1 MPPIPTKCDQCGGA
15 MRTASENIRWD
26 ALPSAV
32 ILGAEVARCTACG
45 AHGVTFPA
53 LSKLVDLAAHTVV
66 SKQGRLGGGE
76 VRFLRSVLGLDG
88 GELAD
93 ALGSSPS
100 TLSRWEHDRQPIGRH
115 ADLFL
120 RALVLLQLGGEPTP
134 ATYFQR
140 IAKDILPAQ
149 LLAFAFVGGT
159 WIVSQLDHD
168 TTAKPKKTKPEGAR
182 RATRGRA

>member
-1 MPPIPTKCDQCGGA
+1 
-15 MRTASENIRWD
+15 MRAASENIRWD

-32 ILGAEVARCTACG
+32 IVSAEVARCTACG

-53 LSKLVDLAAHTVV
+53 LSKLVDLAARTVV
-66 SKQGRLGGGE
+66 SKQGRLSGGE
-76 VRFLRSVLGLDG
+76 VRFLRSVLDLDG
-88 GELAD
+88 GELAE
-93 ALGSSPS
+93 ALGSNPS

-140 IAKDILPAQ
+140 IAKDIFPAQ
-149 LLAFAFVGGT
+149 LLAFEFVGGK
-159 WIVSQLDHD
+159 WIVSQLDND
-168 TTAKPKKTKPEGAR
+168 TTAKPKKLKSEGAR
-182 RATRGRA
+182 RAARARA